1 MRRGRRMQPT
11 IQTRGRNQ
19 IGSHVAENSGII
31 EENSVGDTNATRQ
44 EMDARIQAL
53 ESLVKSLSERQQTS
67 SINSSPQCIPEFE
80 PGMMNLSVST
90 WIRKIEQIGELH
102 GWNNNYKIYVMQ
114 SRLKGLAK
122 HWFENLNDYMKTWD
136 EWKVF
141 LVQSFPEHQDFA
153 EILKRLV
160 NRKKL
165 PDESMARYYYDK
177 KVLIDACEI
186 TGRDAVSCIIDGL
199 PNGSIQ
205 IGARAGNFL
214 TSEDLFGHYLST
226 FADVCEHPTKI
237 RKIEGRSITFFRE
250 TGNQEKDIACYNC
263 KKKGHYANQCK
274 EPAKRCSKCKRW
286 GHQAHECSKVADASR
301 GRVQRSVAE
310 L

>member
-1 MRRGRRMQPT
+1 
-11 IQTRGRNQ
+11 
-19 IGSHVAENSGII
+19 
-31 EENSVGDTNATRQ
+31 
-44 EMDARIQAL
+44 
-53 ESLVKSLSERQQTS
+53 
-67 SINSSPQCIPEFE
+67 
-80 PGMMNLSVST
+80 MNLSVST

-177 KVLIDACEI
+177 KVHICLRWVYLTQDCA
-186 TGRDAVSCIIDGL
+186 
-199 PNGSIQ
+199 NSI
-205 IGARAGNFL
+205 
-214 TSEDLFGHYLST
+214 
-226 FADVCEHPTKI
+226 
-237 RKIEGRSITFFRE
+237 
-250 TGNQEKDIACYNC
+250 GNQEKDIACFNC

-286 GHQAHECSKVADASR
+286 GHQAHECSKVAGESSEMNKVMNVKSSNNNSSYFMKCRVSGVIFDAFIDTGSSVILMKQSSANKPEHQ
-301 GRVQRSVAE
+301 RVDTAE
-310 L
+310 ALTSSTHLGE